1 MEVLYTAINK
11 QGGRRKRKM
20 STAKEAAVAGEEGTE
35 VVGPAEE
42 NIIVFDT
49 TEPPVFSDSS
59 VFSKS
64 IVRSDRQKVASTLKE
79 SPEAESGEES
89 SFVVIEDSA
98 SFALSTISTEGSAM
112 FLMTEEGLQDDLAK
126 KKSRAYSKCEHGRQ
140 KAYCKDCGGCRICVH
155 GRQKPTCKDCGGV
168 MICEHLRVRSR
179 CKDCGGTSI
188 CEHKRLRAN
197 CKECKGK
204 GICEHG
210 RQRTKCADCIGDK
223 ICSHG
228 VRKASCELCRGEFTA
243 CDHGAKKSSCKLC
256 QTARKCQHGRCKST
270 CKVRN
275 ICFTGGCLHSILRN
289 VKAPV
294 LVSTAS
300 QGHCVKSAARQFRR
314 SQSRCVRLSSWTSS

>member
-98 SFALSTISTEGSAM
+98 SVAPSTISTAEVKAKKVYTAPVAEDRVQIAEGSAM

-140 KAYCKDCGGCRICVH
+140 KAYCKDCGGSRICTH
-155 GRQKPTCKDCGGV
+155 GRQ
-168 MICEHLRVRSR
+168 I
-179 CKDCGGTSI
+179 
-188 CEHKRLRAN
+188 A
-197 CKECKGK
+197 
-204 GICEHG
+204 
-210 RQRTKCADCIGDK
+210 
-223 ICSHG
+223 
-228 VRKASCELCRGEFTA
+228 
-243 CDHGAKKSSCKLC
+243 
-256 QTARKCQHGRCKST
+256 T
-270 CKVRN
+270 CKVTRD
-275 ICFTGGCLHSILRN
+275 IFVVYVISLMI
-289 VKAPV
+289 
-294 LVSTAS
+294 
-300 QGHCVKSAARQFRR
+300 
-314 SQSRCVRLSSWTSS
+314 